1 MPDPDPLKR
10 TLTSKEEIEMGE
22 MVQQVGNAI
31 LTVMVQE
38 VNEAAY
44 AGGLASDRV
53 IEKIARAAIEAM
65 REPTPEM
72 TKAARLRWN
81 AGHDKTAW
89 RLMIDAALAEK

>member
-38 VNEAAY
+38 V
-44 AGGLASDRV
+44 ASDRV
-53 IEKIARAAIEAM
+53 SEKIARAAIEAM

>member
-1 MPDPDPLKR
+1 
-10 TLTSKEEIEMGE
+10 MGE
-22 MVQQVGNAI
+22 MVERVAKAI
-31 LTVMVQE
+31 C
-38 VNEAAY
+38 EALGDDWSREGL
-44 AGGLASDRV
+44 GGLKRGYAPV
-53 IEKIARAAIEAM
+53 ANAAIEAM